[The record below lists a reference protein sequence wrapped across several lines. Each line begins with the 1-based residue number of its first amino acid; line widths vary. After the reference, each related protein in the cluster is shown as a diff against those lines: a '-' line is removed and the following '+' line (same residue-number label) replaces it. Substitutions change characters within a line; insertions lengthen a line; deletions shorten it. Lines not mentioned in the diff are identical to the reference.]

1 MDTIIKAKKGNKKA
15 IKQIVKENIIQVY
28 RLIFLHTKYEEDAK
42 NILRD
47 TIDFIYE
54 NFSKVDNEKIILW
67 MYKIAIINTNN
78 FLKCN
83 GMVEKNNSLNSY
95 YYNNKIKIDDAAH
108 KLGICRSEICKLF
121 RYELHTTFTEYI
133 SRLRIEHAIELLNSS
148 EANIT
153 QISELVG
160 FNSSS
165 YFTEIFKRFYN
176 ISPLEYKNQYI
187 TKKTSKC

>member
-1 MDTIIKAKKGNKKA
+1 LDTIIKAKKGNKKA

-95 YYNNKIKIDDAAH
+95 YYNNKIKMYESIDLLDL
-108 KLGICRSEICKLF
+108 KYRNVVILKCYFDLSYDEIG
-121 RYELHTTFTEYI
+121 YI
-133 SRLRIEHAIELLNSS
+133 LDLNSDTVKIYFRQS
-148 EANIT
+148 LKN
-153 QISELVG
+153 LKVNVG
-160 FNSSS
+160 
-165 YFTEIFKRFYN
+165 EG
-176 ISPLEYKNQYI
+176 L
-187 TKKTSKC
+187 

>member
-78 FLKCN
+78 FL
-83 GMVEKNNSLNSY
+83 NSY
-95 YYNNKIKIDDAAH
+95 YYNNKIKMYESIDLLDL
-108 KLGICRSEICKLF
+108 KYRNVVILKCYFDLSYDEIG
-121 RYELHTTFTEYI
+121 YI
-133 SRLRIEHAIELLNSS
+133 LDLNSDTVKIYFRQS
-148 EANIT
+148 LKN
-153 QISELVG
+153 LKVNVG
-160 FNSSS
+160 
-165 YFTEIFKRFYN
+165 EG
-176 ISPLEYKNQYI
+176 L
-187 TKKTSKC
+187 

>member
-1 MDTIIKAKKGNKKA
+1 LDTIIKAKKGNKKA

-78 FLKCN
+78 FLKYV
-83 GMVEKNNSLNSY
+83 GMVDKDKSLDKYYCDGKINLYEAIDLLDVKYKNVVIFKCYFDLSDEEIGEVLDLNTDTVKIYFRQSLK
-95 YYNNKIKIDDAAH
+95 KIKASV
-108 KLGICRSEICKLF
+108 G
-121 RYELHTTFTEYI
+121 EY
-133 SRLRIEHAIELLNSS
+133 L
-148 EANIT
+148 
-153 QISELVG
+153 
-160 FNSSS
+160 
-165 YFTEIFKRFYN
+165 
-176 ISPLEYKNQYI
+176 
-187 TKKTSKC
+187 

>member
-78 FLKCN
+78 FLKYV
-83 GMVEKNNSLNSY
+83 GMVDKDKSLDKYYCDGKINLYEAIDLLDVKYKNVVIFKCYFDLSDEEIGEVLDLNTDTVKIYFRQSLK
-95 YYNNKIKIDDAAH
+95 KIKASV
-108 KLGICRSEICKLF
+108 G
-121 RYELHTTFTEYI
+121 EY
-133 SRLRIEHAIELLNSS
+133 L
-148 EANIT
+148 
-153 QISELVG
+153 
-160 FNSSS
+160 
-165 YFTEIFKRFYN
+165 
-176 ISPLEYKNQYI
+176 
-187 TKKTSKC
+187 